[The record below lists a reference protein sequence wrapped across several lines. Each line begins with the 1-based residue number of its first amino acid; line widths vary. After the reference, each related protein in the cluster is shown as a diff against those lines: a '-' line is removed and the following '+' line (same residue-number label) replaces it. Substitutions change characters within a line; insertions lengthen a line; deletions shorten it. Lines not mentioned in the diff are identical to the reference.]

1 MQSCVVSSIQKC
13 WNEVK
18 NENGFCLNTRGR
30 GKPWGATRQTA
41 GLWEAHASVFSA
53 VSPQGDGAR
62 GCRDAKS
69 RAGLQGAAW
78 MSGPV
83 LILVSLAT
91 SLIHLSRNHDRQT
104 MRCLGPD
111 FLWPALRRAERST
124 CAFISLALVNAA
136 TYPAGI
142 FRLSAVCQDC
152 SGSVVPHFFGLLF
165 LNEWFLS
172 SIFSYTYWRVAH
184 SVSFGGY
191 PRNFTKYI

>member
-78 MSGPV
+78 MSGPI

-124 CAFISLALVNAA
+124 CAFIRSPSWMQPLILPVFSDYLLCARTAQGV
-136 TYPAGI
+136 
-142 FRLSAVCQDC
+142 
-152 SGSVVPHFFGLLF
+152 LF
-165 LNEWFLS
+165 LIFLAFYS
-172 SIFSYTYWRVAH
+172 WMNDFCLPFSLILI
-184 SVSFGGY
+184 GE
-191 PRNFTKYI
+191 